1 MVIGRLETYDVS
13 EHPPKVA
20 KRIRVAA
27 TTPVNL
33 NISAASLETLIET
46 SVSWNRQTKLE
57 TISSKRSE
65 VVFYLISQT
74 GSIYFKST
82 IVLFIFVSFPNLIG
96 SQILIL
102 FDYLDPS
109 GCD

>member
-13 EHPPKVA
+13 EHPPKVG

-33 NISAASLETLIET
+33 NISAASLEALIET
-46 SVSWNRQTKLE
+46 SVSWNGQTALE

-65 VVFYLISQT
+65 VVFYLYIAN
-74 GSIYFKST
+74 GKHCI
-82 IVLFIFVSFPNLIG
+82 
-96 SQILIL
+96 
-102 FDYLDPS
+102 
-109 GCD
+109 